1 MDQAALY
8 EKDIYAWSQHQ
19 AAVLRR
25 MAANPAA
32 LPNDLDLE
40 HVAEEIEEVGNE
52 QRFGVES
59 NLIQAFIHLI
69 ELAALPED
77 QAARHWI
84 KETRAFLFNAA
95 RRYRP
100 SMRRDF
106 DHEKLWS
113 DACRLAVEDL
123 SDDGHAVPPLP
134 LECPFELEKLV
145 GGEADPRNLAAQLAT
160 AVAALGRNDG
170 VQA

>member
-8 EKDIYAWSQHQ
+8 EEDIYAWSQHQ

-59 NLIQAFIHLI
+59 NLIQAFMHLI
-69 ELAALPED
+69 KTVALPED
-77 QAARHWI
+77 PAVRHWT
-84 KETRAFLFNAA
+84 KEIRAFLANAA
-95 RRYRP
+95 RRWRP
-100 SMRRDF
+100 SMPRAVDP
-106 DHEKLWS
+106 DGLWS
-113 DACRLAVEDL
+113 DAPRQAARDL
-123 SDDGHAVPPLP
+123 EDDGREPPLLP
-134 LECPFELEKLV
+134 GECPFGLEELV
-145 GGEADPRNLAAQLAT
+145 GGEADPRGLAPRLAA
-160 AVAALGRNDG
+160 AVAALKQTPG
-170 VQA
+170 A

>member
-59 NLIQAFIHLI
+59 DLIQAFIHLI
-69 ELAALPED
+69 KLAVLPED
-77 QAARHWI
+77 RAARHWT
-84 KETRAFLFNAA
+84 KEANAFLATAA
-95 RRYRP
+95 RRWRP
-100 SMRRDF
+100 SMRRAVDPEGF
-106 DHEKLWS
+106 WS
-113 DACRLAVEDL
+113 DARRQAALDL
-123 SDDGHAVPPLP
+123 EIDGHAVPPLP
-134 LECPFELEKLV
+134 RECPFGLEELV
-145 GGEADPRNLAAQLAT
+145 NGEADPRDLASRLAAAVT
-160 AVAALGRNDG
+160 APGGIDEG
-170 VQA
+170 

>member
-1 MDQAALY
+1 MDGAALY
-8 EKDIYAWSQHQ
+8 EEDIYAWSQHQ

-25 MAANPAA
+25 MAADGAA

-40 HVAEEIEEVGNE
+40 HVAEEIEDVGNE
-52 QRFGVES
+52 QRFGAES
-59 NLIQAFIHLI
+59 DLLQAFIHMIKLV
-69 ELAALPED
+69 ALPED
-77 QAARHWI
+77 QSARHWT

-113 DACRLAVEDL
+113 NACRLAVEDL
-123 SDDGHAVPPLP
+123 RDDGHAAPPLP
-134 LECPFELEKLV
+134 KECPFALEELV
-145 GGEADPRNLAAQLAT
+145 GGEADPRDLASRLAAAST
-160 AVAALGRNDG
+160 ALGRSG
-170 VQA
+170 GP